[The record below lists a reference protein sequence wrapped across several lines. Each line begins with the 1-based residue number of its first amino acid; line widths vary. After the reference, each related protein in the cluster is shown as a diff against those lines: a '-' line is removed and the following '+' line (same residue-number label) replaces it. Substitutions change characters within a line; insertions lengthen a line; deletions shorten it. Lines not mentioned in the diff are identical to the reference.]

1 MRLFTPEA
9 MREADR
15 KAVERG
21 YPSLLLMEWA
31 GMKAARVYL
40 ELFGKAPALVLAG
53 KGNNGGDGL
62 VVARH
67 LLLEGVGVRV
77 YAAGGQTG
85 DALLALQA
93 LLAHGVEV
101 RPLEEAS
108 FREGE
113 VMVDA
118 LFGTGLKGPLTD
130 FYAELVERVNRAG
143 LPVLAL
149 DLPSGLPFSP
159 HVRATWPS
167 PPSRP
172 LTSSRGRPAGSFTWR
187 RSACPSP
194 SWKGRTSPRWQVPR
208 P

>member
-62 VVARH
+62 VLARH

-108 FREGE
+108 FREGRWWWTPSSAP
-113 VMVDA
+113 V
-118 LFGTGLKGPLTD
+118 LKGPSRT
-130 FYAELVERVNRAG
+130 FTPNSW
-143 LPVLAL
+143 
-149 DLPSGLPFSP
+149 SG
-159 HVRATWPS
+159 
-167 PPSRP
+167 
-172 LTSSRGRPAGSFTWR
+172 
-187 RSACPSP
+187 
-194 SWKGRTSPRWQVPR
+194 
-208 P
+208 